1 MMPLNNQLMKAEALR
16 KDPEWKRSRL
26 AEWASLHAVRTAVR
40 GPRLSWGCAAAHSCA
55 QASCVALGIIAYKI
69 SKKVV

>member
-1 MMPLNNQLMKAEALR
+1 MWRAAQSWLTRIDRFADTLALMMPLNNQLMKAEALR

-40 GPRLSWGCAAAHSCA
+40 FLSVICRGAR
-55 QASCVALGIIAYKI
+55 G
-69 SKKVV
+69 

>member
-26 AEWASLHAVRTAVR
+26 AVWASLHAVRTAVR
-40 GPRLSWGCAAAHSCA
+40 LPSVVGLCLRLTPAHRPAAWRWA
-55 QASCVALGIIAYKI
+55 
-69 SKKVV
+69 